1 VSASADHLFDP
12 VGFLAPAVG
21 HEASAHAVHLDRSP
35 TLVFAP
41 DGFHARVVSLH
52 SLDKAHYAFTYAD
65 IVGTAMKR
73 AYPGPCVWIEL
84 FAGPGVLH
92 VKDLD
97 DFRPGSPVQATSIR
111 DPFDLYVFV
120 DMDVRCVRAL
130 RERVGYFPGVT
141 IIEGD
146 ANSAP
151 VLDEIV
157 EIVPRDAL
165 VMLYADPAALDLEF
179 ATIKFFADRYRHLDL
194 LINFPVPGVVRA
206 LAAGAED
213 KAAKVLDH
221 PSPAALIGPA
231 SGRPGTSLRSWF
243 QGKLEALGYD
253 QFESEVIRLS
263 GKNVPLYDL
272 MLASRN
278 PRAKQFFNEVQK
290 RGPDGQYRLFF

>member
-1 VSASADHLFDP
+1 
-12 VGFLAPAVG
+12 
-21 HEASAHAVHLDRSP
+21 
-35 TLVFAP
+35 
-41 DGFHARVVSLH
+41 
-52 SLDKAHYAFTYAD
+52 
-65 IVGTAMKR
+65 
-73 AYPGPCVWIEL
+73 
-84 FAGPGVLH
+84 VLH
-92 VKDLD
+92 VTDLG

-111 DPFDLYVFV
+111 DPFNHYVFV
-120 DMDVRCVRAL
+120 DMDARCVRAL
-130 RERVGYFPGVT
+130 TERVGYFPGVT

-151 VLDEIV
+151 TLDRIV

-165 VMLYADPAALDLEF
+165 VVLYADPAALDLEF
-179 ATIKFFADRYRHLDL
+179 TTIKFFADRYKHLDL

-231 SGRPGTSLRSWF
+231 SGRPGTSLRAWF

-253 QFESEVIRLS
+253 QFESEVIRLY
-263 GKNVPLYDL
+263 GKNVPLYDV